1 MKKAPDADAKN
12 CSICTSA
19 HIITRSPADRVN
31 EKLAKLE
38 ANGTPK
44 RLSGSHECKS
54 KIMAP
59 NIWKGVRDDALTV
72 VGRQKDTETPCMA
85 RNIINWIPDLA
96 NPHARTKTS
105 WRKQLAKNIVRLPT
119 RSAMEPARMRKH
131 PVMSLSEIS
140 GLLWTVYRLLACI
153 FLTHRL
159 RQA

>member
-1 MKKAPDADAKN
+1 MRKAPNTDAKD
-12 CSICTSA
+12 CSICSST
-19 HIITRSPADRVN
+19 HVITRSPADRVN
-31 EKLAKLE
+31 EKPTKHD
-38 ANGTPK
+38 ANGKSK

-54 KIMAP
+54 KITAP
-59 NIWKGVRDDALTV
+59 TIWKGVRDDALTV

-96 NPHARTKTS
+96 NLHARTKTP
-105 WRKQLAKNIVRLPT
+105 WRKQPTKNIVRLPT

-131 PVMSLSEIS
+131 PVVSLSEVS
-140 GLLWTVYRLLACI
+140 GLLWTVYRLLAGI